1 MKLSKSYCGQIIFTT
16 TGPKRSLKKDRV
28 FLICIRLSKDQGM
41 SITSQHEFSGMK
53 KASDAVALT
62 LKQMREY
69 ATPGMSTKQLDEFG
83 GKILSQYGAKS
94 APAVT
99 YGFPGYTCISVNE
112 QAAHGIP
119 SSSVILKNG
128 DLINIDVSA
137 ELDGF
142 FADNGGSFVLG
153 QDTQGHQ
160 KLVNASRTILHDAL
174 SKISGGVKI
183 ADIGLLIETRARQMG
198 FTTIKNLVGHGIGR
212 SLHEAPSEIPCFY
225 DKSNTNRFRKNSIV
239 AVETF
244 ISTRAR
250 YVYETGDGW
259 TFSARDGS
267 FVAQH
272 EHTIMVT
279 DGTPV
284 ILTQANEI

>member
-1 MKLSKSYCGQIIFTT
+1 
-16 TGPKRSLKKDRV
+16 
-28 FLICIRLSKDQGM
+28 M
-41 SITSQHEFSGMK
+41 SITSQYEMSGMK

-69 ATPGMSTKQLDEFG
+69 AKPGMSTKELDEFG
-83 GKILSQYGAKS
+83 GSILKKFGARS

-99 YGFPGYTCISVNE
+99 YGFPGFTCISVNQ

-119 SSSVILKNG
+119 SSKVILKEG

-137 ELDGF
+137 ELGGYF
-142 FADNGGSFVLG
+142 SDNGGSFVLG
-153 QDTQGHQ
+153 KDIDGHQ
-160 KLVNASRTILHDAL
+160 KLVDASQKILHEAL
-174 SKISGGVKI
+174 CRISGGVRI
-183 ADIGLLIETRARQMG
+183 ADIGLLIESRAKQMG

-225 DKSNTNRFRKNSIV
+225 DKSNTGRFKKNSVV

-244 ISTRAR
+244 ISTKSR

-259 TFSARDGS
+259 TYAAKDGS

-272 EHTIMVT
+272 EHTILIT
-279 DGTPV
+279 DGAPV
-284 ILTQANEI
+284 IFTEANEI